1 MSERANVRPR
11 QRLEGCSARPSS
23 SSARSWDDEDDD
35 ESRLSRGNRWKVT
48 LAEKELGASP
58 AAARRFF
65 TVLTETSSRAE
76 PRRSKVF
83 DPISLGHGGVS
94 IAITIASYN
103 GERDLTG
110 FDAGLAA
117 NRLSNDYRELI
128 RLRVLDV
135 PHRVF
140 LYLVI

>member
-1 MSERANVRPR
+1 MAGTVRYTRRSLGSTCLSSPFVMSERANVRPR

-76 PRRSKVF
+76 PSRGDQRFSIQFPSVTEGIDCNYNRFLQRR
-83 DPISLGHGGVS
+83 
-94 IAITIASYN
+94 
-103 GERDLTG
+103 EG
-110 FDAGLAA
+110 F
-117 NRLSNDYRELI
+117 NRFRCD
-128 RLRVLDV
+128 
-135 PHRVF
+135 
-140 LYLVI
+140 